1 MGADLYCFCHARIP
15 NTSNRVSQH
24 TQAEQEEM
32 ELKKVTLL
40 PPAKKMAHLI
50 LAPCREG
57 PLGTTHGDEEEK
69 LTLPIPVLVTFPTPP
84 RLTPSLD
91 PDLTPHREGN
101 RPELI
106 L

>member
-40 PPAKKMAHLI
+40 PPAKKMA
-50 LAPCREG
+50 
-57 PLGTTHGDEEEK
+57 
-69 LTLPIPVLVTFPTPP
+69 LVICLYKDAVTGYC
-84 RLTPSLD
+84 SC
-91 PDLTPHREGN
+91 
-101 RPELI
+101 
-106 L
+106 